1 MLSYV
6 IEGNN
11 KLEGTIKAS
20 GSKNAALPIIATAIL
35 NSEKNVFYN
44 IPNIEDT
51 KITLQILRIL
61 GCKVT
66 AKSGKITILSREMHS
81 KTIPKELM
89 HKLRSTVILAGAIL
103 GRFGE
108 ATFHI
113 QEVAILEKDLL
124 IYI

>member
-44 IPNIEDT
+44 IPNIED
-51 KITLQILRIL
+51 IRLQSN
-61 GCKVT
+61 CYKW
-66 AKSGKITILSREMHS
+66 
-81 KTIPKELM
+81 
-89 HKLRSTVILAGAIL
+89 
-103 GRFGE
+103 
-108 ATFHI
+108 
-113 QEVAILEKDLL
+113 
-124 IYI
+124 